1 MTMTIQIE
9 WQDLVD
15 GKVLPDNDIIR
26 VGVTGGITPNMIE
39 IKLQLSGVTWWKG
52 LQASEI
58 VLCQAQDTQTISS
71 ATMNYQDFSN
81 RTFTIWKAKTFGV
94 HTPMYTVNDQNSFMQ
109 AGNSYWFVWSQD

>member
-1 MTMTIQIE
+1 MTIEIE

-39 IKLQLSGVTWWKG
+39 VKLQLSGVTWWKG

-58 VLCQAQDTQTISS
+58 VLSS
-71 ATMNYQDFSN
+71 PRYSN
-81 RTFTIWKAKTFGV
+81 NK
-94 HTPMYTVNDQNSFMQ
+94 
-109 AGNSYWFVWSQD
+109 